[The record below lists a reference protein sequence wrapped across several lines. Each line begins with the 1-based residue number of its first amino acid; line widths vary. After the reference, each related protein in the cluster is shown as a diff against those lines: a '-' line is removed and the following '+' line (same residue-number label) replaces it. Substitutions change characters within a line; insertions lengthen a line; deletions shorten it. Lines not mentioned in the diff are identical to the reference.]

1 MQRIKQ
7 IIRYHIDGLGSKR
20 ISALTKTSKNTVK
33 LYVRRFHGLSM
44 TWEALSELKEYEV
57 HRLFGAS
64 QSNEL
69 IRQDPRFDRLQK
81 LLPEVVKALRKR
93 GMTIDLQW
101 AKYKISETDYYQR
114 TQFGQYL
121 REYLKISN
129 GTMHLEHK
137 AGDKLFVDYT
147 GNKLSIVDIDT
158 GEITAVEVF
167 VGILG
172 CSQLTFVYACRT
184 QSTEDFINCN
194 RLCLEYLGGAPR
206 AIVTDN
212 LKAAVIKSS
221 KYEPRLNQAF
231 ESFSEHY
238 STAVLPA
245 RAYKPKDKAL
255 VEGAVKLIYQR
266 IFIPLDDQQFT
277 SIQQLNEAILA
288 LCNVYNL
295 MPLKGQE
302 SRRER
307 FEEDERQT
315 LTNLPVIPYEM
326 RHSKTATVMKNGH
339 VSLSI
344 DRHFYSVPHTYIGK
358 KVKVLFTSDQVE
370 VYYKYELI
378 AMHGRNYRKNR
389 YTTLE
394 EHMASKHKFMSDWNP
409 DFFVNKGKALSE
421 TIGLYMEKVM
431 EHKPYPEQG
440 FKACNGILNLSF
452 KVGVDRLSKACQRA
466 TEYGTFNYGV
476 IQDILTK
483 KLDQIDPAT
492 EKPPEDKH
500 TPEHNNIRGN
510 KHYK

>member
-7 IIRYHIDGLGSKR
+7 IIRYHIDGLGTKR
-20 ISALTKTSKNTVK
+20 IVTLTRASKNTVK
-33 LYVRRFHGLSM
+33 QYVRRFHELSV
-44 TWEALSELKEYEV
+44 TWEELNVLKEHEV
-57 HRLFGAS
+57 HRLFS
-64 QSNEL
+64 TSLPKEL
-69 IRQDPRFDRLQK
+69 AKQDPRFERLQE
-81 LLPEVVKALRKR
+81 LLPGIVKALRKR

-101 AKYKISETDYYQR
+101 ERYKSSQADHYQR

-121 REYLKISN
+121 RDYRKISN
-129 GTMHLEHK
+129 GTMHVEHK

-147 GNKLSIVDIDT
+147 GDKLSIVDTDT
-158 GEITAVEVF
+158 GVVTAVEVF

-172 CSQLTFVYACRT
+172 CSQLTFVFACRS
-184 QSTEDFINCN
+184 QSTEDFINCT
-194 RLCLEYLGGAPR
+194 RECLEYIGGAPE

-266 IFIPLDDQQFT
+266 IFIPLADQQFT
-277 SIQQLNEAILA
+277 SIKQLNEAILV
-288 LCNVYNL
+288 LCDEYNL
-295 MPLKGQE
+295 APFKGQE

-315 LTNLPVIPYEM
+315 LKSLPDLPYEM

-344 DRHFYSVPHTYIGK
+344 DKHFYSVPHTYIGK
-358 KVKVLFTSDQVE
+358 KVKVLYTSDLVE

-378 AMHGRNYRKNR
+378 ALHERNYRKNR

-394 EHMASKHKFMSDWNP
+394 EHLASKHKFMSEWNP
-409 DFFVNKGKALSE
+409 DFFVNRGKALSE
-421 TIGLYMEKVM
+421 TIGQYLEKVM
-431 EHKPYPEQG
+431 ESKAYPEQG
-440 FKACNGILNLSF
+440 FKACNGILNLSY
-452 KVGVDRLSKACQRA
+452 KVGALRLTKACLRA
-466 TEYGTFNYGV
+466 SEYGTYNYGV
-476 IQDILTK
+476 IQDILTRR
-483 KLDQIDPAT
+483 LDQIDPAT
-492 EKPPEDKH
+492 EKLPEGKH
-500 TPEHNNIRGN
+500 TPEHDNIRGN